1 MAKVQISIDDDL
13 LVKVDD
19 YCKKNCITRS
29 GFISMMCSQWLQK
42 EELTKTLNIFQ
53 GVMLKVTEGKD
64 LPPEQQQELDDYMRL
79 VSMFNQA
86 K

>member
-42 EELTKTLNIFQ
+42 EELTKTLNILQ
-53 GVMLKVTEGKD
+53 GAMLKVTEGKD

>member
-42 EELTKTLNIFQ
+42 EELTKTLNILQ
-53 GVMLKVTEGKD
+53 GAMLKVTEGKD
-64 LPPEQQQELDDYMRL
+64 LPPEQQQEIDDYMRL

>member
-42 EELTKTLNIFQ
+42 EELTKTLNLLQ
-53 GVMLKVTEGKD
+53 GAMLKVTEGKD
-64 LPPEQQQELDDYMRL
+64 LPPEQQQEIDDYMRL